1 MVGGGIRMKNNNT
14 LQGQRVKSKLY
25 YKRAAI
31 PYLLLL
37 PVVLF
42 VALFMLWPMLNV
54 FIMSLQNY
62 VVTKP
67 KDRAFIGF
75 DNYIQIFT
83 KDKLFIKGLKNS
95 AVWVFVSVVFQTIL
109 GFWLAYLLNKSFK
122 GRGLYRAL
130 VLSPWAVAGVMVGII
145 WSLILGET
153 YGVLN
158 DVLQKF
164 GVIERN
170 ISWFSSGGK
179 AMTAVI
185 MANVWRGIPF
195 FTISY
200 LSALSS
206 ISEDIYES
214 ARIDGANTGVIL
226 FKITIPMIKDTIVL
240 TTLLRS
246 IWTFNA
252 VDLIYSL
259 TYGGPN
265 NATMTMPLYIMNKF
279 KGELNYGYASALAAI
294 ATLIMMV
301 VAFVYITGSRMGKE
315 EMY

>member
-1 MVGGGIRMKNNNT
+1 MKKQKDNYP
-14 LQGQRVKSKLY
+14 GRVKSKLY
-25 YKRAAI
+25 YKRMAV
-31 PYLLLL
+31 PYLLLS

-42 VALFMLWPMLNV
+42 VALFMLWPMINV
-54 FIMSLQNY
+54 FLMSLQNY
-62 VVTKP
+62 IVIKP

-75 DNYIQIFT
+75 ANYIEIFT
-83 KDKLFIKGLKNS
+83 EDKLFVKALKNS
-95 AVWVFVSVVFQTIL
+95 AVWVFVSVIFQTVL
-109 GFWLAYLLNKSFK
+109 GFWLATLLNKKFK
-122 GRGLYRAL
+122 GRGIYRAL

-158 DVLQKF
+158 DLLQKL
-164 GVIERN
+164 GIIERN
-170 ISWFSSGGK
+170 ISWFSSGSR

-185 MANVWRGIPF
+185 IANVWRGIPF

-206 ISEDIYES
+206 IPDDVYES
-214 ARIDGANTGVIL
+214 AKIDGANTVVTL
-226 FKITIPMIKDTIVL
+226 FKITLPMIKDTIVM
-240 TTLLRS
+240 TTLLRA

-265 NATMTMPLYIMNKF
+265 NATMTMPLYIMTKF
-279 KGELNYGYASALAAI
+279 KGELNYGYASSLASI

-301 VAFVYITGSRMGKE
+301 VAFIYITGSKMGKE

>member
-1 MVGGGIRMKNNNT
+1 MEIKTNKVQEG
-14 LQGQRVKSKLY
+14 RVKSRLY
-25 YKRAAI
+25 YKRAAV
-31 PYLLLL
+31 PYLLLM

-42 VALFMLWPMLNV
+42 IGMFMLWPMINV

-62 VVTKP
+62 VVIKP
-67 KDRAFIGF
+67 KERAFIGLQ
-75 DNYIQIFT
+75 NYIEIFT
-83 KDKLFIKGLKNS
+83 KDKLFIKGMRNS
-95 AVWVFVSVVFQTIL
+95 AVWVLVSVACQTVL
-109 GFWLAYLLNKSFK
+109 GFWLAYLLNKKFQ
-122 GRGLYRAL
+122 GRGIYRAL

-158 DVLQKF
+158 DVLLKL
-164 GVIERN
+164 GIIERN
-170 ISWFSSGGK
+170 ISWFSKGSR
-179 AMTAVI
+179 AMSAAI

-195 FTISY
+195 FAISY

-206 ISEDIYES
+206 ISGDIYES
-214 ARIDGANTGVIL
+214 ARIDGANTWVML
-226 FKITIPMIKDTIVL
+226 FRITLPMIKDTIVL
-240 TTLLRS
+240 TTLLRA

-265 NATMTMPLYIMNKF
+265 NATMTMPLYIMTTF
-279 KGELNYGYASALAAI
+279 KGQLNYGYASALAAI
-294 ATLIMMV
+294 ATTIMMI
-301 VAFVYITGSRMGKE
+301 VAFVYIKGSGMGKE

>member
-1 MVGGGIRMKNNNT
+1 MKKK
-14 LQGQRVKSKLY
+14 KSRLY

-42 VALFMLWPMLNV
+42 VLLFMLWPMVNV
-54 FIMSLQNY
+54 FVMSAQNY
-62 VVTKP
+62 QLLRPDK
-67 KDRAFIGF
+67 RAFIGLS
-75 DNYIQIFT
+75 NYIAILT
-83 KDKLFIKGLKNS
+83 EDKLFIKALYNS
-95 AVWVFVSVVFQTIL
+95 AVWVVFSVIPQTVL
-109 GFWLAYLLNKSFK
+109 GFWLAYLLNKQFK

-158 DVLQKF
+158 DVLMRLHLIDK
-164 GVIERN
+164 N
-170 ISWFSSGGK
+170 ISWFSSGSK
-179 AMTAVI
+179 AMTAVSL
-185 MANVWRGIPF
+185 ANIWRGIPF

-200 LSALSS
+200 LSGLSS
-206 ISEDIYES
+206 IPDDVYES
-214 ARIDGANTGVIL
+214 AKIDGAGSFMTL

-240 TTLLRS
+240 TTLLRA

-252 VDLIYSL
+252 VDLIYTM

-265 NATMTMPLYIMNKF
+265 HATTTIPLYIMTKF
-279 KGELNYGYASALAAI
+279 KTEMDYGYASALAAI
-294 ATLIMMV
+294 ATIIMMV
-301 VAFVYITGSRMGKE
+301 FAFIYIRAGKLGKE